1 MWFLYAMLTTLLW
14 GGADLFY
21 KKGSVKE
28 DRFSDVKIIVAVG
41 LVMGLHAVLYM
52 LVNDLSI
59 LFSGIVKYIPVS
71 FFYILSMFLGYKG
84 LRYLE
89 LSVSAP
95 LQNSSGAVTTILLY
109 IFVSDL
115 PGAMETAAIAVI
127 LFGMLLLSLFE
138 RDKNIKIK
146 EGEEK
151 YRYGAKAI
159 LFPIAY
165 CLLDGI
171 GTFLDGL
178 YLDEYGLISEDDA
191 LIAYELTFFVC
202 GIIALA
208 FLIAKKQKFTL
219 KTDYGKGVAALLET
233 AGQYFYVFAM
243 SGRAIIVAPLVSSY
257 CVFSIIF
264 SRMFLKERLPKKQ
277 YAAVAVVIAG
287 ILMLAI
293 CEGLY
298 E

>member
-59 LFSGIVKYIPVS
+59 PFSGIVRYIPVS

>member
-1 MWFLYAMLTTLLW
+1 MWFLYALLAALLW

-21 KKGSVKE
+21 KKGSMKE
-28 DRFSDVKIIVAVG
+28 DRFSDIKIVVAVG
-41 LVMGLHAVLYM
+41 LAMGVHAVLYM
-52 LVNDLSI
+52 LKNDLSVP
-59 LFSGIVKYIPVS
+59 LESMVKYIPVS
-71 FFYILSMFLGYKG
+71 FSYILSMFIGYKG

-89 LSVSAP
+89 LSVSSP

-109 IFVSDL
+109 VFVSDL
-115 PGAMETAAIAVI
+115 PGAPETAAIAVI
-127 LFGMLLLSLFE
+127 LIGMLMLSIFE
-138 RDKNIKIK
+138 RNKNIKIK

-159 LFPIAY
+159 MFPIAY
-165 CLLDGI
+165 CVIDGI

-178 YLDEYGLISEDDA
+178 YLDEYRIISEDDA
-191 LIAYELTFFVC
+191 LISFELTFLIC
-202 GIIALA
+202 GIIAFAYL
-208 FLIAKKQKFTL
+208 LKKKQKFTF
-219 KTDYGKGVAALLET
+219 KTDYSKGTAALLET

-264 SRMFLKERLPKKQ
+264 SRLFLREKLQKRQ
-277 YAAVAVVIAG
+277 YTAIAAVVAG
-287 ILMLAI
+287 ILLLGI
-293 CEGLY
+293 CEGLA

>member
-1 MWFLYAMLTTLLW
+1 MLTTLLW

-59 LFSGIVKYIPVS
+59 PFSGIVRYIPVS